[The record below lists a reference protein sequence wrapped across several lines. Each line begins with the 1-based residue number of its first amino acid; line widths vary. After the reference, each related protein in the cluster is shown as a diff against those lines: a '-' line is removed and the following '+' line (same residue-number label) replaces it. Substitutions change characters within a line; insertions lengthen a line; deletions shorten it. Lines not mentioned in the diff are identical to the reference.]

1 MALGHLLCGS
11 SLPTLVITELY
22 LYFKL
27 TGTGESLGK
36 AEEKGNKKFNLR
48 EGILSLKIC

>member
-1 MALGHLLCGS
+1 MVLGYLFCGF
-11 SLPTLVITELY
+11 SLFILVITEFY

-27 TGTGESLGK
+27 IGIGESLGK
-36 AEEKGNKKFNLR
+36 VEEKGNKKFNLR